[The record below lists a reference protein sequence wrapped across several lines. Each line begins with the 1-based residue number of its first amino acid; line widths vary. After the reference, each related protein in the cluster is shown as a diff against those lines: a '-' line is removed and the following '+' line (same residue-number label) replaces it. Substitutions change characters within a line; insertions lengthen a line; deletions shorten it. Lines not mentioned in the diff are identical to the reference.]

1 MLSFLVAISLL
12 LLPCYALTEYVS
24 DNTVVVVQSVTPCHL
39 NGDPD
44 LYGLGIRLGFYLTW
58 AILILAV
65 GLGITDEAMAPR
77 NNVIILFSAIFV
89 VLIRNA
95 YQGSFALFEWWI
107 IDVIRVGLILPVLIT
122 LFTHIS
128 KIPAPENTTQVTPI
142 ENIYHIIYPETVLEK
157 VTKPFSKVF
166 RLRIPPANSPVH
178 EDYKIFYADAIGFG
192 YLYVLTGV
200 FGVCQPW
207 LYFKMSNSGH
217 KQGCVIRVVFFGPID
232 LYNTHWQGFL
242 KAWGIFWTAL
252 GVCMIIFGGYLLFS
266 GLGRWT
272 EREKAMEVLKSERD
286 LRWRR
291 LEELQ
296 ETLAD
301 EGYDIDAFM
310 RYGRPTDDSQRTVY
324 GPLREPMAELW
335 ERTRNE
341 DPTQAFDE
349 FCRIFVPEFPF
360 LEYGQFKANER
371 DSRRTRGIAVAIYLL
386 VGGAAIAFIEVTIR
400 AFSDVSLQDSIAN
413 TTGQLLSLL
422 LALFGILAF
431 SYDIFRNRR
440 KKTKKRKTISAIADR
455 VFAMIVENNEEM
467 ERRQAEEQQ
476 AGFAQGPQSGEYLV

>member
-1 MLSFLVAISLL
+1 
-12 LLPCYALTEYVS
+12 
-24 DNTVVVVQSVTPCHL
+24 
-39 NGDPD
+39 
-44 LYGLGIRLGFYLTW
+44 
-58 AILILAV
+58 
-65 GLGITDEAMAPR
+65 
-77 NNVIILFSAIFV
+77 
-89 VLIRNA
+89 
-95 YQGSFALFEWWI
+95 
-107 IDVIRVGLILPVLIT
+107 
-122 LFTHIS
+122 
-128 KIPAPENTTQVTPI
+128 
-142 ENIYHIIYPETVLEK
+142 
-157 VTKPFSKVF
+157 
-166 RLRIPPANSPVH
+166 
-178 EDYKIFYADAIGFG
+178 
-192 YLYVLTGV
+192 
-200 FGVCQPW
+200 
-207 LYFKMSNSGH
+207 
-217 KQGCVIRVVFFGPID
+217 
-232 LYNTHWQGFL
+232 
-242 KAWGIFWTAL
+242 
-252 GVCMIIFGGYLLFS
+252 
-266 GLGRWT
+266 
-272 EREKAMEVLKSERD
+272 
-286 LRWRR
+286 
-291 LEELQ
+291 
-296 ETLAD
+296 
-301 EGYDIDAFM
+301 
-310 RYGRPTDDSQRTVY
+310 
-324 GPLREPMAELW
+324 MAELW